1 MPHSILLC
9 DDDIAILRAAEFKLS
24 RAGYDVRCAHDG
36 LEGWQ
41 ELERRCPNLLITDF
55 QMPRLDGFGLCRKVR
70 GNPPTAHLPIL
81 MLTAKGFELLLAQAV
96 ADCGVIAV
104 IAKPFS
110 PRELLQTVQRV
121 LGDEGTYGALPAIA
135 AMPVEKLQ
143 PIRPPR

>member
-1 MPHSILLC
+1 MSHSILLC
-9 DDDIAILRAAEFKLS
+9 DDDIAIVRAAEFKLS
-24 RAGYDVRCAHDG
+24 RAGYEVRCAHDG

-41 ELERRCPNLLITDF
+41 EIERRRPDLLITDF
-55 QMPRLDGFGLCRKVR
+55 QMPRLDGFGLCHKVR
-70 GNPPTAHLPIL
+70 ENALTADLPIL

-121 LGDEGTYGALPAIA
+121 LGDVRSYGALPAMA
-135 AMPVEKLQ
+135 AMPVDTVL
-143 PIRPPR
+143 PIRPHR